1 MSDKG
6 PLGRFN
12 LSNVVNQVKE
22 LTNRSKG
29 PLTPRA
35 NEAKEERRRA
45 HDPSLDFRGLVTAT
59 KKAGG
64 NETPPTQQ
72 SDSDTSRS
80 HAIQGYAKGKFAE
93 EAGEAEGAQS
103 GDVSGSEIEGGIR
116 GEAPPTTIT
125 TTTTA
130 TTQPGPPQAPPVRP
144 VLVERHVEEVKEHRF
159 IPAGNHRQQAE
170 KSAGPAPESEKLKK
184 RPEIPRL
191 KMPTTEEAEA
201 SVGLPVVDKV
211 PEIKTAR
218 PNVGSTPRKLMVGRH
233 ARNIS
238 DQLGPKK
245 EENSEKPR
253 KMFAHRRLVTDSPA
267 PLDKDVKAT
276 KIGNR
281 TPRETPS
288 RKAKPLPELPLKA
301 EVKTPRKPSPKPPES
316 RAKPPS
322 E

>member
-6 PLGRFN
+6 PIGRFGKVLGQ
-12 LSNVVNQVKE
+12 LSNRSRGKE
-22 LTNRSKG
+22 T
-29 PLTPRA
+29 PPQTPRA
-35 NEAKEERRRA
+35 TARVPN
-45 HDPSLDFRGLVTAT
+45 LDFRGIVTAR
-59 KKAGG
+59 KIGG
-64 NETPPTQQ
+64 IETPPTEQ
-72 SDSDTSRS
+72 SGSDTSRS
-80 HAIQGYAKGKFAE
+80 HAIQGFAKGKFAE
-93 EAGEAEGAQS
+93 EASEVEGAES
-103 GDVSGSEIEGGIR
+103 GEVSGIEIEDGTG
-116 GEAPPTTIT
+116 GEAPPTTT
-125 TTTTA
+125 TTTT
-130 TTQPGPPQAPPVRP
+130 TTQPAPTTAQAPPVRA

-159 IPAGNHRQQAE
+159 IPVGDHRQKPA
-170 KSAGPAPESEKLKK
+170 SPAPESEELKK

-233 ARNIS
+233 ARNNS

-267 PLDKDVKAT
+267 PLDKDVKAP

-288 RKAKPLPELPLKA
+288 RKTKPLPELPLKA
-301 EVKTPRKPSPKPPES
+301 EVKTPRKPLPKPPES

-322 E
+322 D